1 VIKEDEFFD
10 AIDASLDKLEK
21 EEEDVSI
28 MYAYVAVME
37 KPLLNRNPL

>member
-21 EEEDVSI
+21 EEEDVGG
-28 MYAYVAVME
+28 VV
-37 KPLLNRNPL
+37 KC